1 MTKPV
6 KLVVMTFAIAML
18 VVMVIGLRN
27 VGSSV
32 TIGELGYDFEMQ
44 DLEGNIHRL
53 SDYEGE
59 MVFLNFFATW
69 CRQCVE
75 EAPELERFN
84 EEFKDQMNLLIIVR
98 GEPVRTVQR
107 YVDNTNSKKT
117 YLFDFN
123 TEVGKRFGITGQPET
138 LVINEEGIIID
149 HYVGSVNRDF
159 LARKLEEYKGNTIG
173 KYTVD

>member
-1 MTKPV
+1 MKKPV
-6 KLVVMTFAIAML
+6 KLIVMTFAISML
-18 VVMVIGLRN
+18 IVMVLGLRS

-32 TIGELGYDFEMQ
+32 SIGEPGYDFEMQ
-44 DLEGNIHRL
+44 DLEGDLHRL

-59 MVFLNFFATW
+59 MVFMNFFATW
-69 CRQCVE
+69 CYVCVE
-75 EAPELERFN
+75 EAPELEAFN
-84 EEFKDQMNLLIIVR
+84 EEFKDQMNLFVVVR

-107 YVDNTNSKKT
+107 YVDETKSNKT

-123 TEVGKRFGITGQPET
+123 TEIGRKFGVTGQPET

-149 HYVGSVNRDF
+149 HFVGAVSRDF
-159 LARKLEEYKGNTIG
+159 LAGKLEEYKGNTIG

>member
-1 MTKPV
+1 M
-6 KLVVMTFAIAML
+6 VMTFAIAML
-18 VVMVIGLRN
+18 IVMVLGLRS

-32 TIGELGYDFEMQ
+32 SIGEPGYDFEMQ
-44 DLEGNIHRL
+44 DLNGDFHRL

-84 EEFKDQMNLLIIVR
+84 EEFKDQMNLFIVVR
-98 GEPVRTVQR
+98 GEPVRTVQN
-107 YVDNTNSKKT
+107 YVDRVNSNKT

-123 TEVGKRFGITGQPET
+123 TDIGRRFGVTGQPET

-149 HYVGSVNRDF
+149 HFIGSVNRNF
-159 LARKLEEYKGNTIG
+159 LAGKLEEYKGNTIG
-173 KYTVD
+173 MYTTD